1 MQSKLQ
7 TEDSKGSE
15 SRSAATAQ
23 LFDGRRSECGRPL
36 GSEEYAARH
45 FGFFFLPPET
55 PPPPQELKSFFGI
68 FAALNETVINTVMR
82 VSTETVV

>member
-1 MQSKLQ
+1 M
-7 TEDSKGSE
+7 EDHWVQRNTLRG
-15 SRSAATAQ
+15 T
-23 LFDGRRSECGRPL
+23 L
-36 GSEEYAARH
+36 G
-45 FGFFFLPPET
+45 GFLPPET